1 MKVIFI
7 ETITQGWD
15 DIEKGVLYEAQN
27 IPIPTKGNKIFI
39 DDKCYV
45 VNKISYHFDTKGVI
59 ENYAKVTVK
68 FE

>member
-7 ETITQGWD
+7 ETIPQGWD

-39 DDKCYV
+39 DDKCYIV
-45 VNKISYHFDTKGVI
+45 DKISYHFDTNGVI

-68 FE
+68 YC

>member
-7 ETITQGWD
+7 LTIPQGWD

-39 DDKCYV
+39 DDKCYIV
-45 VNKISYHFDTKGVI
+45 DKISYYFDTNGVI

-68 FE
+68 FY